1 VRLRVAG
8 DDDNTQ
14 EAVIFRI
21 VEWAMKSGVCVHLVA
36 HTKKGERDRGAPQ
49 TEDIEGSMEIGTN
62 AFNIISVWCDRKHE
76 EQIAGLERCS
86 PGPTHRAMRLQHRRY
101 DARKHWVNVMSGE

>member
-62 AFNIISVWCDRKHE
+62 AFNIISVWYLGVVRPQARGADCRAGEVLAGAYAPCD
-76 EQIAGLERCS
+76 ATAT
-86 PGPTHRAMRLQHRRY
+86 PTI
-101 DARKHWVNVMSGE
+101 